1 MTSDAHV
8 DGNALGGALMELFGR
23 EMTDARSCCAGC
35 GAVSRLGT
43 LIIYNR
49 APGDVVRCPSCDT
62 VILVAVER
70 PTGLRF
76 HFAGLLWVESAR

>member
-35 GAVSRLGT
+35 GAVNRLGA
-43 LIIYNR
+43 LVVYDR
-49 APGDVVRCPSCDT
+49 APGDVVRCPGCDT

-76 HFAGLLWVESAR
+76 QFAGLLWVESAR